1 MLTCLQNNYTC
12 LIIILSTSIIVIMSS
27 EPNIVNKKICL
38 KIKMERIKR
47 GWSQD
52 ILSENCGISK
62 NSIGAIER
70 GKSNPSS
77 LTLAKIATAF
87 GITVS
92 ELTDISKVDL

>member
-1 MLTCLQNNYTC
+1 MFDSV
-12 LIIILSTSIIVIMSS
+12 LSTSIIVSMTGK
-27 EPNIVNKKICL
+27 PNIINQKICL
-38 KIKMERIKR
+38 KIKIERIKR

-52 ILSENCGISK
+52 TLSEYCGISK